1 MSFVA
6 VLVLHA
12 NAGGG
17 LSTYGWAVVLA
28 FVCVCHLELL
38 AVWSKLVNSV

>member
-6 VLVLHA
+6 VIVLHA

-28 FVCVCHLELL
+28 FVCLPLRIASGVVKAGEQ
-38 AVWSKLVNSV
+38 